1 MIIPKNRLS
10 GENVRQ
16 AVEAVLSETFGWT
29 AKGSKCDSRLALNV
43 LVSAAVN
50 GRTIESVC
58 NDLTIPVTSNTIRGY
73 LNAHLSVDRLDE
85 QARQVNEALV
95 KALPEA
101 LPRDGCEMAI
111 DCHDEPFYG
120 KRPEVTAYSCGSQA
134 KAGTTHFYRIA
145 SLYVMWRQMRVTLA
159 VVYVQPGMSS
169 LSIVQHLVE
178 RMTALGF
185 RPRVLYMDKGF
196 CCGEVIRYVQQTHL
210 PTLLACPVRGKA
222 GGIHRLCRGRRA
234 YLTEYT
240 FTDGTTA
247 RLALVPKRVPDKN
260 GKRHTKWL
268 VFVLIN
274 LTWSAKKA
282 CQRYR
287 RRFGIESAFRQLRQI
302 RARTAGLNP
311 ALRFCLLSLP
321 LILLN
326 VWTFF
331 RLAATRVI
339 ATGPT
344 RWFPTLFQLPRFIAF
359 LRRAIEHRY
368 GTRDEIAVFAF

>member
-10 GENVRQ
+10 GEIVRQ
-16 AVEAVLSETFGWT
+16 AVEALLSEAFGWT

-43 LVSAAVN
+43 LVSAAVT

-58 NDLTIPVTSNTIRGY
+58 NDLTVPVTSNTIRGY
-73 LNAHLSVDRLDE
+73 LNQQLTVDRLE
-85 QARQVNEALV
+85 AQAQQVNEALV
-95 KALPEA
+95 NALPA
-101 LPRDGCEMAI
+101 GLRRDGCEMAI
-111 DCHDEPFYG
+111 DYHDEPFYG
-120 KRPEVTAYSCGSQA
+120 KRPEVTAYMCGSQA

-145 SLYVMWRQMRVTLA
+145 SLYVMWRQVRVTLA
-159 VVYVQPGMSS
+159 VVYVQPH
-169 LSIVQHLVE
+169 LTTLVVIQKLVE

-185 RPRVLYMDKGF
+185 RPKVLYMDKGF
-196 CCGEVIRYVQQTHL
+196 CCGEVIRYLQQTHL

-222 GGIHRLCRGRRA
+222 GGIRRLCQGRRA

-247 RLALVPKRVPDKN
+247 RLALVPRRVPDQT
-260 GKRHTKWL
+260 GKRRTKWL

-274 LTWSAKKA
+274 LNWSAKKA

-311 ALRFCLLSLP
+311 ALRFCLLGLP

-326 VWTFF
+326 VWVFF

-344 RWFPTLFQLPRFIAF
+344 HWFPTLFQLPRFIAF
-359 LRRAIEHRY
+359 LRRAIEQRY
-368 GTRDEIAVFAF
+368 GTRDEIAVFTF